1 MSAKM
6 ESLPLQKR
14 ISFKARMIALVVLV
28 AVVAVVASIV
38 AIQATGSTKNLRE
51 PTKNLRPTV
60 PAKVHEQPTVPQPNH
75 RLDRTFRIGNHSVS

>member
-6 ESLPLQKR
+6 ETLPLQRR
-14 ISFKARMIALVVLV
+14 ISFKARMIALAVLV

-60 PAKVHEQPTVPQPNH
+60 PATVHEQPTVPRPNH

>member
-6 ESLPLQKR
+6 ETLPLQKR

-38 AIQATGSTKNLRE
+38 AIQATGSTKNLR
-51 PTKNLRPTV
+51 PTV